1 MDEREFELVNI
12 LGANLGANQRQLSRL
27 MNLSLGQTNMLIRR
41 LASKGYIRISQL
53 NQKKV
58 QYLLTPKGIREK
70 LDKSIKYTLK
80 TINSISLIKGR
91 IKEIIEQVYTQG
103 QRQFYILG
111 KSDFA
116 VLVEMGIKDLGLTD
130 CTVEYIDEVASDL
143 DTGAVLVCREKAVV
157 KVSKTL
163 KMVDMLYELSKD
175 GLLHIES
182 VVGIRPGEGS

>member
-1 MDEREFELVNI
+1 LDEREFELVNI

-58 QYLLTPKGIREK
+58 QYLLTPKGLREK

-80 TINSISLIKGR
+80 TINSISLIKVR
-91 IKEIIEQVYTQG
+91 IKDIIGQVYAQG

-143 DTGAVLVCREKAVV
+143 DFGAVLVCREKVAV
-157 KVSKTL
+157 KGSNTL
-163 KMVDMLYELSKD
+163 KMVDVLYELSKD
-175 GLLHIES
+175 GLLHGES
-182 VVGIRPGEGS
+182 VVGIKAEDNV